1 MVWRWQRKDWVNL
14 WYLFYLVL
22 QMRRVL
28 SKIRVL
34 ILVVVAGLFL
44 SAVNA
49 IAQSAKFSKFIRLLH
64 IYSSMLVLILLLF
77 FAATGITLNHPEWQS
92 SLGAESKALEL
103 KLPGPLQQLQWT
115 DDQLQQAVQA
125 EKIALWLRDEHQ
137 VQGAVFNF
145 SFEPDEQ
152 LLELDFKRPAGYSA
166 VLVELE
172 TGRVELSTEYAG
184 TLALL
189 NDLHKGRYAGSSWKW
204 LIDLTAVACLLFG
217 ISGFYLLWRQPSRRR
232 AGVNT
237 ALFGLLLLLVA
248 YLAALH

>member
-1 MVWRWQRKDWVNL
+1 
-14 WYLFYLVL
+14 
-22 QMRRVL
+22 MRRVL

-34 ILVVVAGLFL
+34 NLVAVVGLFL
-44 SAVNA
+44 SAVHSM
-49 IAQSAKFSKFIRLLH
+49 AQSAKFSKFIRLLH
-64 IYSSMLVLILLLF
+64 IYSSMLVLVLLLF

-92 SLGAESKALEL
+92 TLGAESKALEL
-103 KLPGPLQQLQWT
+103 QLPEPLKQLEWT
-115 DDQLQQAVQA
+115 EDQLQQAMQA
-125 EKIALWLRDEHQ
+125 EKVALWLRDEHQ

-152 LLELDFKRPAGYSA
+152 LLELDFKRPAGYSS
-166 VLVELE
+166 VLIELE

-189 NDLHKGRYAGSSWKW
+189 NDLHKGRYAGTSWKW
-204 LIDLTAVACLLFG
+204 LIDITALACLLFG

-232 AGVNT
+232 SGVNT
-237 ALFGLLLLLVA
+237 ALFGLLVLLLA